1 MASTELLFSL
11 SARAS
16 DMLVSGHGQR
26 DLRRDNEA
34 RGEFYVN
41 LSLATLLVTTD
52 RADDEA
58 ALNVA

>member
-1 MASTELLFSL
+1 
-11 SARAS
+11 
-16 DMLVSGHGQR
+16 MLVSGYGQC

-52 RADDEA
+52 RDGDEA